1 MRFIQCKA
9 GFLYSN
15 TSQTSASIKHT
26 ICVPLE
32 KSIYVSNYLWG
43 LRRSRCFFLSL
54 PPLSS
59 LEMFVSLSL
68 IFPLY
73 FSLNFDIRTYPKGC
87 LSQTAVQHCDNAFV
101 LPNLFMNFLFSYP
114 FFCSFP
120 QGLAHLMLN
129 RQGMGSIV
137 LLFPPSHLNT
147 QRSFSLLCCTNIS
160 SPLFIFYIYCLFI
173 LCFLSCYSH
182 YSLNICPSNPCP
194 DHWLSFWNIIISA
207 VLRQG
212 NASMLIEFLR
222 FGLMVF
228 SEGSVMKSKGST
240 TQK

>member
-1 MRFIQCKA
+1 M
-9 GFLYSN
+9 YSN
-15 TSQTSASIKHT
+15 TSQTSASTKHT

-32 KSIYVSNYLWG
+32 KSICVSNYLWG

-59 LEMFVSLSL
+59 LEMFVCLSL

-73 FSLNFDIRTYPKGC
+73 FSLNFDIRTYPQGC

-147 QRSFSLLCCTNIS
+147 QRSFGLLCCTNIS
-160 SPLFIFYIYCLFI
+160 SPLFIFYIYLPVHFMLPLMLFSLLTQYLSVKPLSWPLTDLLEHLH
-173 LCFLSCYSH
+173 LC
-182 YSLNICPSNPCP
+182 
-194 DHWLSFWNIIISA
+194 SFTP
-207 VLRQG
+207 R
-212 NASMLIEFLR
+212 
-222 FGLMVF
+222 
-228 SEGSVMKSKGST
+228 
-240 TQK
+240 